1 MLNTKQPFVAP
12 FKRASKENEGEPIF
26 IKFVLDGSYSM
37 ERLHGLLSEL
47 RSQYTGF
54 LRLLKIDPVSQAAQ
68 PDSLLAHMLSVSRC
82 IEPVRHAFNDDELIY
97 CDYRRHTEC
106 HPTQAS
112 YGVRMTKSRKVN
124 DRHGVPSLDGRE
136 FTVNELTAAPG
147 VMGKLELGQQESFEF
162 RRLEYP
168 QYTRP
173 REWEGRADP
182 RGAVVWRPQGD
193 RRMAARGGR
202 ADHVGAAA
210 GLVLR
215 PA

>member
-1 MLNTKQPFVAP
+1 MNESLPQFDMNARLVRQWVENLAQVVEILAREGDRAEWTNVAV
-12 FKRASKENEGEPIF
+12 FW
-26 IKFVLDGSYSM
+26 V
-37 ERLHGLLSEL
+37 RLHGLLSEL

-97 CDYRRHTEC
+97 GDYRRHTEC

-136 FTVNELTAAPG
+136 FTVNELTAAI
-147 VMGKLELGQQESFEF
+147 
-162 RRLEYP
+162 RRVLLAHQNEDAIAVAFARRIQDLMP
-168 QYTRP
+168 PLVTALR
-173 REWEGRADP
+173 
-182 RGAVVWRPQGD
+182 RGAVE
-193 RRMAARGGR
+193 RR
-202 ADHVGAAA
+202 
-210 GLVLR
+210 
-215 PA
+215 